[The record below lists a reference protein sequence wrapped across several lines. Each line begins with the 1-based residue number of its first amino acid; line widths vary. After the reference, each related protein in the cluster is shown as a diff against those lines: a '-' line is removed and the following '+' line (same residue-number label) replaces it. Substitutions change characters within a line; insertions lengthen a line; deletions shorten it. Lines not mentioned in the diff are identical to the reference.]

1 MALCFKI
8 TSMRFKEREVT
19 SGTSA
24 VTSLAVEAPLCT
36 LVWKCSAGH
45 WNRIPSTPGRR
56 APFEPLG
63 LRLSTL
69 SQGRSANPRF
79 SSGCLWGPDSLF
91 TVSNTKASEPA
102 LVRGRFYKP
111 PAELSGARAPQEPL
125 RSWLRAELRGDR
137 GLFPADVTPAIF
149 PSCICRCRAIE
160 STLKLSLYC
169 FCLVTS

>member
-91 TVSNTKASEPA
+91 TLLQLRPSLSASLTPRRVSRHWYGAGSTNLLLNSAVQEPHRSRCVPDCELSSEGTEDSSQQMSRQQFSP
-102 LVRGRFYKP
+102 LVYAD
-111 PAELSGARAPQEPL
+111 AELL
-125 RSWLRAELRGDR
+125 R
-137 GLFPADVTPAIF
+137 VH
-149 PSCICRCRAIE
+149 
-160 STLKLSLYC
+160 
-169 FCLVTS
+169 